1 MRNLCI
7 ATLALF
13 TMVLFSAPAQ
23 ARWVEAQGEAIIID
37 NNISAARE
45 QALEVAIQQA
55 LMLTGGS
62 VSSVQSVVNGVLQ
75 NSETQWRGQGSVDQ
89 VEVVREEIR
98 DGRLLLTVRA
108 DIWNR
113 EGSCPS
119 TAYKKAITVTPFEI
133 AERSQAVYGQV
144 YRIGEVSAERFSKY
158 LGSRGQNLTVKHTLR
173 RDIGLNKAL
182 RQTDLQQLGRLARVL
197 GQENDSQ
204 YVIFGVYNDLSVYQ
218 REVPLLDMFGSPRY
232 NRNYSLTL
240 YLMDAYS
247 GEIVTRANVNDSAR
261 WDFED
266 QPEVDIAAN
275 YFWTSS
281 FGSSL
286 QQGINQLASGID
298 SKLRCEPA
306 RGRIVRVKG
315 QELQINLGTVNGV
328 KAGDQLRVVHE
339 ANFIDSN
346 DNYRQKWE
354 ISEFVVQ
361 VTQVNQ
367 TSAIAHLDESDMLS
381 NVQINDWV
389 VPVDSL

>member
-1 MRNLCI
+1 MRNLSI
-7 ATLALF
+7 AIL
-13 TMVLFSAPAQ
+13 VLLLCGLGSAPAH

-37 NNISAARE
+37 NDISAARE

-98 DGRLLLTVRA
+98 DGRILLTVRA

-113 EGSCPS
+113 DGNCPA
-119 TAYKKAITVTPFEI
+119 TEYKKAVTVAPFEI

-158 LGSRGQNLTVKHTLR
+158 LGSRGQNMTVKHTLR

-182 RQTDLQQLGRLARVL
+182 RQTDLQHLGRLARVI
-197 GQENDSQ
+197 GQDNDSQ
-204 YVIFGVYNDLSVYQ
+204 YVVFGVYNDLSVYQ
-218 REVPLLDMFGSPRY
+218 REVPLLGMFGAPRY

-275 YFWTSS
+275 YFWTSA

-328 KAGDQLRVVHE
+328 KAGDQLRIVHE
-339 ANFIDSN
+339 ANFIDSK

-354 ISEFVVQ
+354 ISAFVVQ

-367 TSAIAHLDESDMLS
+367 TTAIARLDESDMLS